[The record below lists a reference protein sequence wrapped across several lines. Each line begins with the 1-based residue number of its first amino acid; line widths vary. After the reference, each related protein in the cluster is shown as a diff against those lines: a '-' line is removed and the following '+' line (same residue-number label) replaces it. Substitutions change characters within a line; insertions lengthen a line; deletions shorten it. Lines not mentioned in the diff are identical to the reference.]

1 MLMQQGVQAWFC
13 IRVNMYSIIL
23 MAMLASAC
31 VLLREDV
38 SQEKQEQVSGLG
50 FQAEKE
56 VIEPILLS
64 LILSYVLTI
73 QSTLVWVLKYYV
85 QIESNMINAER
96 CMNLAQVMQ
105 EVSVVK
111 KADENAE

>member
-1 MLMQQGVQAWFC
+1 MQQGVQAWFA
-13 IRVNMYSIIL
+13 IRINLLSIVL
-23 MAMLASAC
+23 MAILSSAC

-38 SQEKQEQVSGLG
+38 SQEKQESVSELGLDDD
-50 FQAEKE
+50 KE

-96 CMNLAQVMQ
+96 CMNLANVL
-105 EVSVVK
+105 
-111 KADENAE
+111 

>member
-1 MLMQQGVQAWFC
+1 MQMQQGVQAWFA
-13 IRVNMYSIIL
+13 IRINLLSIVL
-23 MAMLASAC
+23 MAILSSAC

-38 SQEKQEQVSGLG
+38 SQEKQESVSELGLDDD
-50 FQAEKE
+50 KE

-96 CMNLAQVMQ
+96 CMNLANVL
-105 EVSVVK
+105 
-111 KADENAE
+111 